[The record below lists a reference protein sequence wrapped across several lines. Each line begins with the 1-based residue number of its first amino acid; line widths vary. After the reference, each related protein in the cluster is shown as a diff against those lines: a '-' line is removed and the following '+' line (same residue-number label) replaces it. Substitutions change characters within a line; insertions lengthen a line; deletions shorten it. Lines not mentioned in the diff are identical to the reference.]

1 MCSKD
6 PGPPGVHPWV
16 HKHALSLLSPLQE
29 HGQKLNKSKEQS
41 LCYSEVIWGRGR
53 AGKGVWCWEPSPAA
67 VGWEPVTSRWM
78 GTHGHPPMDSCLH
91 CLVSQ
96 KKKERC
102 VPKLNASPSNS
113 ERAAD
118 PRCPP
123 PQTQLTTDTMPD
135 QKTFVDQKAAGS
147 WHRAARILP
156 AVPIVLLKLLL

>member
-1 MCSKD
+1 MLGAITCCSWMGTCHQQMDGD
-6 PGPPGVHPWV
+6 PWAPSHG
-16 HKHALSLLSPLQE
+16 LLSSLLS
-29 HGQKLNKSKEQS
+29 
-41 LCYSEVIWGRGR
+41 
-53 AGKGVWCWEPSPAA
+53 EP
-67 VGWEPVTSRWM
+67 
-78 GTHGHPPMDSCLH
+78 
-91 CLVSQ
+91 

-147 WHRAARILP
+147 RHRAARILP